1 VREKRLS
8 KRRGLGAAASCV
20 LICDVARTKG
30 AQMMRVERVS
40 EGGAAPLARL
50 AVFELDLRPERD
62 LRHREVCLAT
72 SRTVGTRAEGRA
84 VSG

>member
-1 VREKRLS
+1 MRAARASE
-8 KRRGLGAAASCV
+8 RG
-20 LICDVARTKG
+20 T
-30 AQMMRVERVS
+30 
-40 EGGAAPLARL
+40 APLARL

-84 VSG
+84 VSE